1 MSTSKYNAM
10 HDKMYEDGLQTASK
24 EELALMLY
32 EGAIKFLNQAII
44 AVEKK
49 DFMRANQ
56 VVLRVEDIIREF
68 QITLDHQYPISQQL
82 DALYDY
88 MHRRL
93 VEANMRKDIEIL
105 NEVLGMFREIRDT
118 WKEAMKLAKV

>member
-1 MSTSKYNAM
+1 MVNKYNQM
-10 HDKMYEDGLQTASK
+10 HDKMFADDLHTASK

-44 AVEKK
+44 AIEKS
-49 DFMRANQ
+49 DFMRANHAII
-56 VVLRVEDIIREF
+56 RVEDIIREF
-68 QITLDHQYPISQQL
+68 QMTLDHQYPISGQL

-93 VEANMRKDIEIL
+93 VEANMSKDIKIL
-105 NEVLGMFREIRDT
+105 EEVLSMFREFRDT
-118 WKEAMKLAKV
+118 WKEAMKIAKA